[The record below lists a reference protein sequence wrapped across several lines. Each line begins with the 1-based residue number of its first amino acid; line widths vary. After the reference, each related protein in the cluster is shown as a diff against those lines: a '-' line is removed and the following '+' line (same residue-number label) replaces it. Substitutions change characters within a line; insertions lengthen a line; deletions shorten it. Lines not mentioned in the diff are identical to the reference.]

1 MKTSKLEE
9 ATRSSSINYLAYIPV
24 DLNIFT
30 ELKLLKITLRQI
42 IISYF
47 KNQTEHRQTLSYVTH
62 FSDSEHL
69 LDFVYINLPQS

>member
-1 MKTSKLEE
+1 MQTSKLEE

-42 IISYF
+42 IINY
-47 KNQTEHRQTLSYVTH
+47 
-62 FSDSEHL
+62 
-69 LDFVYINLPQS
+69 